1 MAWRS
6 STIGASRILIVSL
19 IGLATIGCE
28 VENRPSMP
36 SQPSAGTPQRERP
49 ALAAD
54 QDARQHAA
62 KTATPTSLQ
71 EQHRQLQMALRA
83 GDWGLVERIGR
94 QMIERFPDAPDGYR
108 LSAQLL
114 SSQGRRQEAATY
126 VRTLLKMGVAD
137 AREVLSLI
145 DVSTPFRIVSFDQ
158 WIDPSQ
164 PGLFALGQARR
175 AYVADNEVD
184 EALAILETLRREFP
198 GHTSVEAFYGRVL
211 AEANRLT
218 AFVRWLEDVPDGI
231 EGQSDYWVAVGT
243 WLQGLDRD
251 RESIAALAR
260 AVEIDPSDRRA
271 LRLMIA
277 ALSRTGQ
284 DQRAAAVQ
292 ASLSKLD
299 AVFRKAA
306 QADANDAL
314 EIGAALESLVRPW
327 EALGW
332 YKIATE
338 RGAGGASQL
347 EKLRLRAAAVRK
359 WERESTASQ
368 IARARTEKLLGF
380 DPGDYPLPEPLLA
393 IERDASKSVPAD
405 KSPLMFRDVAHASGI
420 RTSFVSDY
428 NLQEVDFYLHQANG
442 GGLALL
448 DFDRDGKLDVYVVQ
462 SGGDPNIA
470 NDSLPNELYRQTAP
484 VAFTRVDRNARCDG
498 RGYGQGVC
506 AADVNQDGFAD
517 LLVAN
522 IGRNEVLI
530 NQGDGTF
537 RDVTS
542 THLPAESKWTS
553 CIGVGDLDGDQIPD
567 LVEVNYVDDP
577 AVFERK
583 CQGELIACVPQ
594 SFRPAVDRFLK
605 ADRRGRFSQAASLV
619 GDAVQPNYGFGL
631 VIADFDGRPG
641 NEVFVG
647 NDGDLNQYY
656 RGGLS
661 SGSPLDEMAGISGL
675 AVGASGVAAACMGI
689 ASGDFDR
696 AGRLD
701 LAITNFY
708 KEPMNLFLQSPSGAF
723 VDDAMRRGLDVS
735 SRSVLGFG
743 CQAADLDNDGW
754 LDLAVLNG
762 HLYDYRQQG
771 IPFRMP
777 PQLFRGSPKRFELE
791 QVSEDA
797 SYFAVKRL
805 GRTLVQGDLDRDGRV
820 DMVANHLDAP
830 VALLLNQSKAGN
842 WLQVQ
847 LVGRMSERDAVGAIV
862 EIQYQGE
869 TFSSWMTG
877 GDGYMCSNEPLLHFG
892 IAGHRSID
900 QLTVRWPNGD
910 RQTFDDVP
918 INRRVLLIEGLGD
931 VFSDR

>member
-6 STIGASRILIVSL
+6 GTIGASRILIVGL

-28 VENRPSMP
+28 VENRPSVP
-36 SQPSAGTPQRERP
+36 PQPSAATPQRERP

-54 QDARQHAA
+54 QDSDQHAA
-62 KTATPTSLQ
+62 KSATPTSLGDLHDQ
-71 EQHRQLQMALRA
+71 IQVALKA
-83 GDWGLVERIGR
+83 GDWGLAEQIGR
-94 QMIERFPDAPDGYR
+94 QMVERFPDAPDGYR
-108 LSAQLL
+108 LLAQLL
-114 SSQGRRQEAATY
+114 CSQGRRQEAATY
-126 VRTLLKMGVAD
+126 VQTLLKMGVAD

-145 DVSTPFRIVSFDQ
+145 DVSAPFRIVAFDQ
-158 WIDPSQ
+158 WIDPSRR
-164 PGLFALGQARR
+164 GLFALGQARQT
-175 AYVADNEVD
+175 YVADKEID
-184 EALAILETLRREFP
+184 EALTILATLRGEFP

-211 AEANRLT
+211 AEANRNA
-218 AFVRWLEDVPDGI
+218 AFERWLEDVPEGI
-231 EGQSDYWVAVGT
+231 ESQSDYWVAVGT
-243 WLQGLDRD
+243 WLQGIDQDRQ
-251 RESIAALAR
+251 SIAALAR

-277 ALSRTGQ
+277 ALSRSGQ
-284 DQRAAAVQ
+284 DERAAAVQ

-299 AVFRKAA
+299 AIFRKAA
-306 QADANDAL
+306 QADASDAF
-314 EIGAALESLVRPW
+314 EIGAVLESLVRPW

-332 YKIATE
+332 YRIAAE
-338 RGAGGASQL
+338 RGAGGAAQL
-347 EKLRLRAAAVRK
+347 EKLRQRAEAGRK
-359 WERESTASQ
+359 WERESTETQ
-368 IARARTEKLLGF
+368 IVRARTKKLLGF
-380 DPGDYPLPEPLLA
+380 DPSDYPLPEPLLA
-393 IERDASKSVPAD
+393 IKDDASQSMQTAKG
-405 KSPLMFRDVAHASGI
+405 PLLFRDVADASGI

-428 NLQEVDFYLHQANG
+428 NVQEVDFYLHQANG

-462 SGGDPNIA
+462 SGGDPNIT
-470 NDSLPNELYRQTAP
+470 NDSMPNELYRQTAS
-484 VAFTRVDRNARCDG
+484 VFFTRVDRDARCDG

-506 AADVNQDGFAD
+506 AADVNQDGFVD

-522 IGRNEVLI
+522 IGRNQVLI

-583 CQGELIACVPQ
+583 CQGEVIACVPQ
-594 SFRPAVDRFLK
+594 SFRPAADRFLK
-605 ADRRGRFSQAASLV
+605 ADARGRFRQATSLV
-619 GDAVQPNYGFGL
+619 GDAVRPNYGFGL

-661 SGSPLDEMAGISGL
+661 TSPRLVEMAGISGL
-675 AVGASGVAAACMGI
+675 AVGATGVAAACMGI
-689 ASGDFDR
+689 ASGDLDR

-708 KEPMNLFLQSPSGAF
+708 KEPVNLFLQSPSGAF
-723 VDDAMRRGLDVS
+723 VDDAMRRGLDVP

-771 IPFRMP
+771 IPFRMQ

-805 GRTLVQGDLDRDGRV
+805 GRTLAQGDLDRDGRV

-847 LVGRMSERDAVGAIV
+847 LVGRTSERDAVGAIV
-862 EIQYQGE
+862 EIQCQGE

-892 IAGHRSID
+892 IADHQSID

-931 VFSDR
+931 VLSDH